1 MADQAQQPI
10 IAAEP
15 EIDDGASSID
25 GSSIDDSLASLRS
38 SILDYRRENGRT
50 YHRLSDGT
58 HLLPDLTH
66 NLWLLTWDNKL
77 CNCPKNAGAKRV
89 LDIGT
94 GTGVWAL
101 DYADDHAEAIVLG
114 VDLSPIQPGFVPPN
128 CSFEVDDVEKEWLWS
143 EPFDLIFVRNMIAS
157 FSDWPGM
164 IAKAY
169 DRLEPGGYLEL
180 QDNMFPLM
188 CRDDTMT
195 DDFKPFEWTKLVME
209 AAATM
214 GRPVNVAAS
223 FKQMLEDAGFVDVEE
238 KKAIW
243 PYNPWPKD
251 PKLKELGLW
260 AQASAGSGIEAA
272 SMALFTRVL
281 NWTKEEATVFIA
293 EVRNEHKKI
302 GVHAYYDV
310 YAAWGRKPEKKDEKA
325 VAVPS

>member
-15 EIDDGASSID
+15 EIDDGASSIN
-25 GSSIDDSLASLRS
+25 GS
-38 SILDYRRENGRT
+38 
-50 YHRLSDGT
+50 
-58 HLLPDLTH
+58 
-66 NLWLLTWDNKL
+66 
-77 CNCPKNAGAKRV
+77 NAGAKRV

-101 DYADDHAEAIVLG
+101 DYGLPNFLLCGMVTNVKTAEDHAKAKVLG

-169 DRLEPGGYLEL
+169 ERLEPGGYLEL

-281 NWTKEEATVFIA
+281 NWTKEKATVFIA

-310 YAAWGRKPEKKDEKA
+310 YAAWGRKPEKKDEEDA
-325 VAVPS
+325 AAPL